1 MEKGKV
7 IAHYEFLRLFRK
19 SKRVPV
25 YMITGNDSY
34 WVDKVRK
41 ELSKRFVQDSSSDF
55 DYLTFY
61 GDSTTG
67 AEILEQLEMLP
78 FLSKYK
84 VVQVRNFDKLKVNDK
99 NLLAEY
105 SANPLESSILILTI
119 AKPDNRQK
127 AIKTLNKHSV
137 VINCKQPY
145 GAYDISRWL
154 SAELRETKTIM
165 NSAAIN
171 LFAESIDPD
180 YMVASNELE
189 KLRLLTKDSGRISI
203 EDVEASVGRSKT
215 NNVFELQNSLGAKN
229 LKRSMQIVENMLD
242 NNEPGVYIL
251 VMLNR
256 FFISLWKINALRH
269 RNLSDAEIMN
279 RHMFDIFQSKRDS
292 YLKFSANYNKHR
304 LTKVFSLLLQADID
318 LKSLNVKEEILIE
331 ILIHK
336 ICRV

>member
-1 MEKGKV
+1 
-7 IAHYEFLRLFRK
+7 
-19 SKRVPV
+19 
-25 YMITGNDSY
+25 MITGNDSY
-34 WVDKVRK
+34 LADKVRK
-41 ELSKRFVQDSSSDF
+41 ELTDRFVQDSSSDF
-55 DYLTFY
+55 DYVTFY

-78 FLSKYK
+78 FLAKYK
-84 VVQVRNFDKLKVNDK
+84 VVQVRNFDKLKVSDK

-105 SANPLESSILILTI
+105 SENPMTSSILILTI
-119 AKPDNRQK
+119 SKPDNRQK
-127 AIKTLNKHSV
+127 AFKTLNKQSV
-137 VINCKQPY
+137 IINCKQPY

-154 SAELRETKTIM
+154 SAELRATKTAM

-171 LFAESIDPD
+171 LFAESIEPD
-180 YMVASNELE
+180 YMIASNELE
-189 KLRLLTKDSGRISI
+189 KLRLLTKDSNRITLD
-203 EDVEASVGRSKT
+203 DVEESVGRSKT

-256 FFISLWKINALRH
+256 FFISLWKINALRK
-269 RNLSDAEIMN
+269 RNLSDAEIMK
-279 RHMFDIFQSKRDS
+279 RHMFDVFQSKRES
-292 YLKFSANYNKHR
+292 YMKFAANYNKHR

-318 LKSLNVKEEILIE
+318 LKSLNVKEEILVE